1 MKNSLLIFL
10 IIGSFFFSFAI
21 KNVNS
26 ETMIYNAVDDYYNKI
41 PRKKDLVGKYTI
53 KNDKKS
59 YLLLNNDGT
68 YSLSINVCNNYL
80 LLSGLYEL
88 RDTKLILKN
97 TIADYE
103 DLKDNNELNF
113 TIIDDHRI
121 RNDENLVCTT
131 QDSLFER

>member
-68 YSLSINVCNNYL
+68 YSLLINVCNNYL